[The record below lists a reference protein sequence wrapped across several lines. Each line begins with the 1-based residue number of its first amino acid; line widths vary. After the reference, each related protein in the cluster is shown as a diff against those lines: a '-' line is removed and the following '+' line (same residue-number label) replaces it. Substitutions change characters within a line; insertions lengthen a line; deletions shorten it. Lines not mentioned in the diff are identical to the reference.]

1 MKHVELQNALNKSEP
16 LAKAR
21 LLEDLLPDSNDNIVR
36 CVIECFADESL
47 RVRGEAFAWLI
58 ANDEDISKTIAA
70 CLNHTDK
77 HIRGYCAL
85 VLANRGDSDKA
96 GEIAYLVKDESA
108 MVRSCAV
115 GALGYLKSKE
125 YAGAILALFD
135 DESDEVRQSAEHA
148 AKLCQHIMM
157 HGINLNL

>member
-1 MKHVELQNALNKSEP
+1 M
-16 LAKAR
+16 
-21 LLEDLLPDSNDNIVR
+21 
-36 CVIECFADESL
+36 IECFVDESL

-70 CLNHTDK
+70 CLNHTV
-77 HIRGYCAL
+77 RGYCAL

-148 AKLCQHIMM
+148 AKLVSI
-157 HGINLNL
+157 

>member
-1 MKHVELQNALNKSEP
+1 M
-16 LAKAR
+16 
-21 LLEDLLPDSNDNIVR
+21 LESYRQTHPRI
-36 CVIECFADESL
+36 L
-47 RVRGEAFAWLI
+47 RTSFG
-58 ANDEDISKTIAA
+58 
-70 CLNHTDK
+70 
-77 HIRGYCAL
+77 
-85 VLANRGDSDKA
+85 NRGDSDKA

-148 AKLCQHIMM
+148 AKLVSI
-157 HGINLNL
+157 

>member
-1 MKHVELQNALNKSEP
+1 MKHVELENALNKSEP

-70 CLNHTDK
+70 C
-77 HIRGYCAL
+77 
-85 VLANRGDSDKA
+85 
-96 GEIAYLVKDESA
+96 
-108 MVRSCAV
+108 
-115 GALGYLKSKE
+115 
-125 YAGAILALFD
+125 
-135 DESDEVRQSAEHA
+135 
-148 AKLCQHIMM
+148 
-157 HGINLNL
+157 

>member
-1 MKHVELQNALNKSEP
+1 MKHVELQNALNKFES

-36 CVIECFADESL
+36 CVIECFADKSL

-96 GEIAYLVKDESA
+96 GEIAYLVKDESHGA

-115 GALGYLKSKE
+115 
-125 YAGAILALFD
+125 
-135 DESDEVRQSAEHA
+135 ES
-148 AKLCQHIMM
+148 
-157 HGINLNL
+157 

>member
-1 MKHVELQNALNKSEP
+1 MMKHVELQNALNKSEP

-148 AKLCQHIMM
+148 AKLVSI
-157 HGINLNL
+157 